1 VVSQDSAPREVM
13 ALARN
18 IRGSTKKVQLVVD
31 TVRGKRV
38 EDAVN
43 ILRVLPSP
51 QALKVL
57 KVVKSAAANAENN
70 FQMDPARLRIVKAA
84 AEAGPTLRRMRARAR
99 GRANMIR
106 KPTCHIRVVVAEEE
120 D

>member
-1 VVSQDSAPREVM
+1 MVSQDVAPREVT

-18 IRGSTKKVQLVVD
+18 VRGSVKKLHLIID

-43 ILRVLPSP
+43 ILRVVPSP
-51 QALKVL
+51 QAHKVL

-99 GRANMIR
+99 GRANVIR
-106 KPTCHIRVVVAEEE
+106 KPTCHIRVVVTEEE
-120 D
+120 A